1 MYKRY
6 AKELLLARKKRS
18 VSESLSL
25 VMVSV
30 GTLNA
35 VNACGIC
42 VYCGRAG
49 KEF

>member
-25 VMVSV
+25 VSV